1 MMTEYFGIIFLLT
14 FISNVIL
21 LKRGNYTTDTNAM
34 AYRLFTQLAEV
45 ETYVGNASGAKLAL
59 SVATTLKERVNAL
72 LWSSSSGNVS
82 NVSSTRLI
90 SLFGL
95 FFIRVYD

>member
-1 MMTEYFGIIFLLT
+1 MMTEYFSIIFLLT

-82 NVSSTRLI
+82 NVSRCD
-90 SLFGL
+90 
-95 FFIRVYD
+95 FIIWVVFHSSV